1 MRVRALAVVLA
12 VAVTTAGCA
21 SPTTTP
27 PTTTPPPTTA
37 ATSTV
42 APDRDRV
49 PFTAS
54 NGLDSLVHI
63 YAADVPEPA
72 GLLIWLHGDGAYEF
86 EHPDSDYV
94 MGGPD
99 GVRALAADAGYIVVS
114 ALSPDQDGT
123 VTWWEDGSDNADY
136 LADLITHL
144 TGECAVDTSSVV
156 LAGFSGGA
164 QFTTQYF
171 LPEHSGLLEGGAAI
185 VFGGGGVPETEDA
198 QPWNEDLLATFPMHW
213 ATGELD
219 DADHSDEGFDALA
232 EAKAGLAFYTEV
244 GFTTSATWIPGVG
257 HELDGRFGRIVADH
271 LPQR

>member
-1 MRVRALAVVLA
+1 MQVRALAVAVVTA
-12 VAVTTAGCA
+12 VAVTAAAC
-21 SPTTTP
+21 SPTPTTP
-27 PTTTPPPTTA
+27 PA
-37 ATSTV
+37 STV
-42 APDRDRV
+42 AQDRENV

-54 NGLDSLVHI
+54 NGLNSEVHI
-63 YAADVPEPA
+63 YAAGAPEPA

-99 GVRALAADAGYIVVS
+99 GVRTLAADAGYIVVS
-114 ALSPDQDGT
+114 ALSPDRDGT
-123 VTWWEDGSDNADY
+123 VTWWEDGSDNVDY

-144 TGECAVDTSSVV
+144 TGEYAVDTSAVV

-171 LPEHSGLLEGGAAI
+171 LPEHSAVLEGGAAI
-185 VFGGGGVPETEDA
+185 MFGGGGVPETEDA
-198 QPWNEDLLATFPMHW
+198 QPWSEDLLATFPMHW

-219 DADHSDEGFDALA
+219 DAAHSDEGFDALA
-232 EAKAGLAFYTEV
+232 EAKAGLAFYTAA